1 MTLTIGRRPIP
12 LTGLL
17 IGLVICHCLFAGK
30 EYLAGPGEKTAPDQ
44 LLVGLQPGADI
55 NRVLGSIAP
64 RALARTISRE
74 RNTYLLRLPPG
85 IQASASKL
93 LAAHP
98 LVNYVEPNRIR
109 HIAVVTPNDPYLS
122 QQWAL
127 TAIQG
132 VLAWSYFPDQYL
144 TAATASTT
152 RVKVAVLD
160 TGVDCT
166 HPDFMNAGGTSTDSA
181 KGGQLAWASS
191 EALFATTISSPACPW
206 EDDKGHGTL
215 TAGAVAAAT
224 NNAAGVA
231 SLGFPLQLVVIK
243 VIDSTGQSPDDV
255 VAEGIEAAVSAGAQ
269 VISMSLA
276 GDGYSQTLQSA
287 IDFAW
292 QHNVLVVA
300 AAGNNGGSTLTYP
313 GDANHVL
320 TVAATDTNNQSAGFS
335 NYGTWVKIA
344 APGVN
349 IETTFPTYSNI
360 YGSTNYG
367 QASGTSMATSF
378 VSALAG
384 LLYAANPSLSAA
396 AVAER
401 IQQTAQTPN
410 AGWDQYIGYGLINAA
425 AALAGTPGSATLG
438 SLTGQVV
445 DGSNNPIAGAAVS
458 AGNQSFTTV
467 TDPTTGTST
476 GLFRIANLAPGTYSI
491 AVSAAGYTSVTIQSA
506 VVAGVDTMLTIPMG
520 IALGEVTGTVSYN
533 GIGIGG
539 AVVEAVAGNP
549 GQILGTTL
557 TNSAGVY
564 TLYLPAGTY
573 TFLASAP
580 NYVNTSS
587 ASQTVGTS
595 AVTVNLAMPASGNI
609 TGTVTDLNGAAVAG
623 AHINFVSNSY
633 SGGAFTGVN
642 GGYST
647 FGIPSGTYTATA
659 SASGFAN
666 VSTSG
671 INIATDVSTLVN
683 FRFSTAAACSVSGG
697 TSVSEV
703 QQMINEALGVSS
715 GVNDLNGDGA
725 VNVVDVQVL
734 VNFVLGLGCTL

>member
-1 MTLTIGRRPIP
+1 
-12 LTGLL
+12 
-17 IGLVICHCLFAGK
+17 
-30 EYLAGPGEKTAPDQ
+30 
-44 LLVGLQPGADI
+44 
-55 NRVLGSIAP
+55 
-64 RALARTISRE
+64 
-74 RNTYLLRLPPG
+74 
-85 IQASASKL
+85 
-93 LAAHP
+93 
-98 LVNYVEPNRIR
+98 
-109 HIAVVTPNDPYLS
+109 
-122 QQWAL
+122 
-127 TAIQG
+127 
-132 VLAWSYFPDQYL
+132 
-144 TAATASTT
+144 
-152 RVKVAVLD
+152 
-160 TGVDCT
+160 
-166 HPDFMNAGGTSTDSA
+166 
-181 KGGQLAWASS
+181 
-191 EALFATTISSPACPW
+191 
-206 EDDKGHGTL
+206 
-215 TAGAVAAAT
+215 
-224 NNAAGVA
+224 
-231 SLGFPLQLVVIK
+231 
-243 VIDSTGQSPDDV
+243 
-255 VAEGIEAAVSAGAQ
+255 
-269 VISMSLA
+269 
-276 GDGYSQTLQSA
+276 
-287 IDFAW
+287 
-292 QHNVLVVA
+292 
-300 AAGNNGGSTLTYP
+300 
-313 GDANHVL
+313 
-320 TVAATDTNNQSAGFS
+320 
-335 NYGTWVKIA
+335 
-344 APGVN
+344 
-349 IETTFPTYSNI
+349 
-360 YGSTNYG
+360 
-367 QASGTSMATSF
+367 
-378 VSALAG
+378 
-384 LLYAANPSLSAA
+384 
-396 AVAER
+396 
-401 IQQTAQTPN
+401 
-410 AGWDQYIGYGLINAA
+410 
-425 AALAGTPGSATLG
+425 
-438 SLTGQVV
+438 
-445 DGSNNPIAGAAVS
+445 
-458 AGNQSFTTV
+458 
-467 TDPTTGTST
+467 
-476 GLFRIANLAPGTYSI
+476 
-491 AVSAAGYTSVTIQSA
+491 
-506 VVAGVDTMLTIPMG
+506 MLTIPMG

>member
-181 KGGQLAWASS
+181 NGGQLAWASS
-191 EALFATTISSPACPW
+191 EAIFATTISSPACPW
-206 EDDKGHGTL
+206 EDDNGHGTL

-243 VIDSTGQSPDDV
+243 VIDSTGQSPDNV

-276 GDGYSQTLQSA
+276 GAGYSQTLQSA

-549 GQILGTTL
+549 GLILGTTL

-595 AVTVNLAMPASGNI
+595 AVTVNLAMPASGTI
-609 TGTVTDLNGAAVAG
+609 AGTVTDVNGAAVAG

>member
-206 EDDKGHGTL
+206 EDDNGHGTL

-491 AVSAAGYTSVTIQSA
+491 TVSATGYTSVTIQSA

>member
-1 MTLTIGRRPIP
+1 MTLTIGPRPIP
-12 LTGLL
+12 VTGLL
-17 IGLVICHCLFAGK
+17 IGLVICPCLFAGK

-64 RALARTISRE
+64 LALARTISRE
-74 RNTYLLRLPPG
+74 RNIYLLRLPPG
-85 IQASASKL
+85 IQASTSKL

-122 QQWAL
+122 QEWAL

-181 KGGQLAWASS
+181 NGGQLAWASS
-191 EALFATTISSPACPW
+191 EAIFATTISSPACPW
-206 EDDKGHGTL
+206 EDDNGHGTL
-215 TAGAVAAAT
+215 TAGAIAAAT

-231 SLGFPLQLVVIK
+231 SLGFPLQLAVIK

-255 VAEGIEAAVSAGAQ
+255 VAEGIEVAVSAGAQ

-276 GDGYSQTLQSA
+276 GAGYSQTLQSA

-384 LLYAANPSLSAA
+384 LLYAANLNLSAA

-401 IQQTAQTPN
+401 IEQTAQTPN
-410 AGWDQYIGYGLINAA
+410 AGWDQSIGYGLINAA

-438 SLTGQVV
+438 SFTGQVV
-445 DGSNNPIAGAAVS
+445 DGSSNPIAGAVVS

-491 AVSAAGYTSVTIQSA
+491 TVSATGYTSVTIQSA
-506 VVAGVDTMLTIPMG
+506 VVAGGDTMLTIPMG

-549 GQILGTTL
+549 GLILGTTL
-557 TNSAGVY
+557 TNAAGVY

-595 AVTVNLAMPASGNI
+595 TVTVNLAMPASGTI
-609 TGTVTDLNGAAVAG
+609 TGTVTDVKGAAVDG
-623 AHINFVSNSY
+623 AHINFVSNSF
-633 SGGAFTGVN
+633 SGGAFTGIS

-647 FGIPSGTYTATA
+647 FGIPSGSYTATA
-659 SASGFAN
+659 SASGFTN

-671 INIATDVSTLVN
+671 VNVTTNVSTLVN
-683 FRFSTAAACSVSGG
+683 FKFSTSLGCSVSGG

-715 GVNDLNGDGA
+715 GVNDLNGDGV

-734 VNFVLGLGCTL
+734 ANYVLGLGCTL